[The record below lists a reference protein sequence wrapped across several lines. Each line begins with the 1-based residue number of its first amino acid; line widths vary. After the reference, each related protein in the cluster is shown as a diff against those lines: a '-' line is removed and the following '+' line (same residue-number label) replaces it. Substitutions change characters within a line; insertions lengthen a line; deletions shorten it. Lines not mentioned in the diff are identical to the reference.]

1 MIESEHPVMKN
12 PKNVSRVSNLRPLNQ
27 REYRGS
33 TLPKTPTGIQGL
45 DEITLGGLPKGRPTL
60 ICGSAGCGKTLMS
73 IEFLVRGA
81 TQFNEPG
88 VFMAFEETEEDL
100 RKNVASLGYDL
111 KELSDRKKLVVDY
124 VYIERSE
131 IEETGEYDLEG
142 LFVRLGYAIDSI
154 GAKRVVLD
162 TIESIFAGLP
172 NPSILRAELRRL
184 FRWLKDKGVTAIVT
198 GERGDGTLTRQ
209 GLEEYVSD
217 CVILLD
223 HRVREQI
230 STRRLQIIKYR
241 GSTHGTNEY
250 PFLID
255 EHGISVLPITSIAL
269 EHQASSERISSGIKR
284 LDAML
289 GGKGYYRGT
298 SVLVS
303 GMAGTGKSSLAAHF
317 VDAACRRG
325 ERCAYFATEE
335 SPDLIVR
342 NMRSIGIDLGS
353 WVKKGLLSFDATRP
367 TFHGLEMHL
376 LRMHKLVRETNS
388 RVVVV
393 DPITSY
399 ISLGDTLEVKSML
412 SRLIDFFKA
421 HQITAF
427 FTSLTEGG
435 SALEQSEVGISS
447 LMDTWILLRHIESN
461 GERNRGI
468 WVLKSRGMPHSNQ
481 IREFVF
487 TEHGIEL
494 VDVYLGAEG
503 VLTGTARA
511 AQEAKETA
519 AALLRRQDLERKER
533 ALEHRK
539 KALEAKIAALRAEF
553 ETEKAEMEKDLIEQK
568 HHEGVLE
575 QDRAAMAK
583 SRKADASSNNRPNG
597 QKGE

>member
-1 MIESEHPVMKN
+1 MKN
-12 PKNVSRVSNLRPLNQ
+12 PSNNFAPAVTATTNAR
-27 REYRGS
+27 YRG
-33 TLPKTPTGIQGL
+33 TALAKTPTGIQGL
-45 DEITLGGLPKGRPTL
+45 DEITFGGLPKGRTTL
-60 ICGSAGCGKTLMS
+60 ICGSAGCGKTLLS
-73 IEFLVRGA
+73 VEFLVHGA
-81 TQFNEPG
+81 MQFNEPG
-88 VFMAFEETEEDL
+88 VFIAFEENEEDL

-111 KELSDRKKLVVDY
+111 KDLSDRNKLVIDY
-124 VYIERSE
+124 VHIERSE

-230 STRRLQIIKYR
+230 STRRLQVIKYR

-255 EHGISVLPITSIAL
+255 EQGISVLPITSLGL
-269 EHQASSERISSGIKR
+269 EHKASSERVSSGVPR
-284 LDAML
+284 LDTML
-289 GGKGYYRGT
+289 GGKGYFRGT

-303 GMAGTGKSSLAAHF
+303 GTAGTGKSSLAAHF
-317 VDAACRRG
+317 ADAACRRG
-325 ERCAYFATEE
+325 ERCVYFATEE

-353 WVKKGLLSFDATRP
+353 WLKKGLLRFDATRP
-367 TFHGLEMHL
+367 TFYGLEMHL
-376 LRMHKLVRETNS
+376 LRMHKLVTETKA
-388 RVVVV
+388 RAVVV

-399 ISLGDTLEVKSML
+399 ISLGEMLEVKSML
-412 SRLIDFFKA
+412 TRLIDFFKA

-435 SALEQSEVGISS
+435 NALEQSEVGISS
-447 LMDTWILLRHIESN
+447 LMDTWILLRSIESN

-468 WVLKSRGMPHSNQ
+468 WVLKSRGMAHSNQ

-487 TEHGIEL
+487 NGHGIEL
-494 VDVYLGAEG
+494 VDVYVGAEG

-519 AALLRRQDLERKER
+519 AARLRQQDIERKQRDLERR
-533 ALEHRK
+533 N

-553 ETEKAEMEKDLIEQK
+553 ETEREELEKEIIEQK
-568 HHEGVLE
+568 QREGVRE
-575 QDRAAMAK
+575 RDQVAMAK
-583 SRKADASSNNRPNG
+583 SRMADASFKKSKEE
-597 QKGE
+597 QKCQR

>member
-1 MIESEHPVMKN
+1 MRATNNGKDRG
-12 PKNVSRVSNLRPLNQ
+12 VS
-27 REYRGS
+27 
-33 TLPKTPTGIQGL
+33 LPKTPTGIQGL
-45 DEITLGGLPKGRPTL
+45 DEITFGGLPQGRPTL
-60 ICGSAGCGKTLMS
+60 ICGSAGCGKTLFS
-73 IEFLVRGA
+73 VEFLVHGA
-81 TQFNEPG
+81 TRFNEPG
-88 VFMAFEETEEDL
+88 VFIAFEETEEDL

-111 KELSDRKKLVVDY
+111 KDLADRKKLVVDY
-124 VYIERSE
+124 VHIERSE

-223 HRVREQI
+223 HRTREQI

-255 EHGISVLPITSIAL
+255 ERGISVLPITSIAL
-269 EHQASSERISSGIKR
+269 EHKASSERISSGVTR
-284 LDAML
+284 LDTML

-298 SVLVS
+298 SILVS
-303 GMAGTGKSSLAAHF
+303 GIAGTGKSSLAAHF

-325 ERCAYFATEE
+325 EPCVYFATEE

-342 NMRSIGIDLGS
+342 NMRSIGIDLGP
-353 WVKKGLLSFDATRP
+353 WVNKGLLRFDATRP

-376 LRMHKLVRETNS
+376 LRMHKLVGETNA

-447 LMDTWILLRHIESN
+447 LMDTWILLRQIETN

-468 WVLKSRGMPHSNQ
+468 WVLKSRGMAHSNQ

-494 VDVYLGAEG
+494 VDVYLGSAG

-511 AQEAKETA
+511 AQEAQEKAE
-519 AALLRRQDLERKER
+519 ALLRRQDLERKQR
-533 ALEHRK
+533 NLAHRK
-539 KALEAKIAALRAEF
+539 EALEAKIAALRAEF
-553 ETEKAEMEKDLIEQK
+553 ETEKQALEKDIIEQK
-568 HHEGVLE
+568 QHEGVLE

-597 QKGE
+597 QREE

>member
-1 MIESEHPVMKN
+1 MKN
-12 PKNVSRVSNLRPLNQ
+12 PASKTAHIAMAANSVKSRGTSLA
-27 REYRGS
+27 
-33 TLPKTPTGIQGL
+33 KTPTGIQGL
-45 DEITLGGLPKGRPTL
+45 DEITFGGLPKGRPTL
-60 ICGSAGCGKTLMS
+60 ICGSAGCGKTLLSM
-73 IEFLVRGA
+73 EFLVQGA
-81 TQFNEPG
+81 ELFNEPG

-100 RKNVASLGYDL
+100 RKNDTSLVYDL
-111 KELSDRKKLVVDY
+111 KELSDRKKLVVDH
-124 VYIERSE
+124 VHIERSE

-142 LFVRLGYAIDSI
+142 LFIRLGHAIDSI

-184 FRWLKDKGVTAIVT
+184 FRWLKDKGVTAIIT
-198 GERGDGTLTRQ
+198 GERGDSTLTRQ

-223 HRVREQI
+223 HRTREQI

-255 EHGISVLPITSIAL
+255 ETGISVLPITSIGL
-269 EHQASSERISSGIKR
+269 DHKASSERISSGVTR
-284 LDAML
+284 LDTML

-303 GMAGTGKSSLAAHF
+303 GTAGTGKSSLAAHF
-317 VDAACRRG
+317 IDAACRRG
-325 ERCAYFATEE
+325 EACVYFATEE

-353 WVKKGLLSFDATRP
+353 WVKKGLLRFDATRP
-367 TFHGLEMHL
+367 TFYGLEMHL
-376 LRMHKLVRETNS
+376 LRMHKLVTETNA

-399 ISLGDTLEVKSML
+399 TSLGDSLEVKSML
-412 SRLIDFFKA
+412 NRLIDFFKA

-435 SALEQSEVGISS
+435 NALEQSEVGISS

-468 WVLKSRGMPHSNQ
+468 WVLKSRGMAHSNQ

-494 VDVYLGAEG
+494 IDVYLGSAG

-511 AQEAKETA
+511 AQEAQEKAE
-519 AALLRRQDLERKER
+519 ALLRRQDLERKQR
-533 ALEHRK
+533 ALEQRK

-553 ETEKAEMEKDLIEQK
+553 ETEKEELEKGIIEKKQ
-568 HHEGVLE
+568 HEGVLE

-583 SRKADASSNNRPNG
+583 RRKADASSNNRPNG
-597 QKGE
+597 QRGE

>member
-1 MIESEHPVMKN
+1 VKKFNNASK
-12 PKNVSRVSNLRPLNQ
+12 VSPIIKATNNGK
-27 REYRGS
+27 YRAIS
-33 TLPKTPTGIQGL
+33 LPKTPTGIQGL
-45 DEITLGGLPKGRPTL
+45 DEITFGGFPKGRPTL
-60 ICGSAGCGKTLMS
+60 VCGSAGCGKTLLS
-73 IEFLVRGA
+73 IEFLVHGA

-88 VFMAFEETEEDL
+88 VLMAFEETEEDL
-100 RKNVASLGYDL
+100 IKNVASLGYDL
-111 KELSDRKKLVVDY
+111 KELSDRKKLVVDH
-124 VYIERSE
+124 VHIERSE

-198 GERGDGTLTRQ
+198 GERGDRTLTRQ

-223 HRVREQI
+223 HRTREQI

-325 ERCAYFATEE
+325 EHCAYFATEE

-342 NMRSIGIDLGS
+342 NMRSIGIDLAP
-353 WVKKGLLSFDATRP
+353 WIKKGLLHFDATRP

-376 LRMHKLVRETNS
+376 LRMHKLVRETNA

-519 AALLRRQDLERKER
+519 ATLLRRQDLERKER
-533 ALEHRK
+533 ALEHRE

-553 ETEKAEMEKDLIEQK
+553 ETEKAELEKDIIEQK
-568 HHEGVLE
+568 QHEGVLE

>member
-1 MIESEHPVMKN
+1 MSATN
-12 PKNVSRVSNLRPLNQ
+12 NG
-27 REYRGS
+27 EYRGP

-45 DEITLGGLPKGRPTL
+45 DEITFGGLPEGRPTL

-73 IEFLVRGA
+73 IEFLVHGA

-124 VYIERSE
+124 VHIERSE

-223 HRVREQI
+223 HRTREQI

-255 EHGISVLPITSIAL
+255 ETGISVLPITSVGL
-269 EHQASSERISSGIKR
+269 QHKASSERVSSGVTR
-284 LDAML
+284 LDTML
-289 GGKGYYRGT
+289 GGNGYYRGT
-298 SVLVS
+298 SILVS
-303 GMAGTGKSSLAAHF
+303 GTAGSGKSSLAAHF

-342 NMRSIGIDLGS
+342 NMRSIGIDLAP
-353 WVKKGLLSFDATRP
+353 WVKRGLLRFDATRP

-376 LRMHKLVRETNS
+376 LRMHKLVTETKA
-388 RVVVV
+388 RIVVI

-412 SRLIDFFKA
+412 TRLIDFFKA

-447 LMDTWILLRHIESN
+447 LMDTWILLRSIESN

-468 WVLKSRGMPHSNQ
+468 WVLSRAAWLTPTRFGSLCSA
-481 IREFVF
+481 
-487 TEHGIEL
+487 EHGIDL

-519 AALLRRQDLERKER
+519 AALLRRQDVERKQR
-533 ALEHRK
+533 KLEHRN

-553 ETEKAEMEKDLIEQK
+553 ETEKEELEKDILEQK
-568 HHEGVLE
+568 QHEEVLE
-575 QDRAAMAK
+575 QDRVAMAV
-583 SRKADASSNNRPNG
+583 SRKATQTPSPITGQRAKGGSNNAR
-597 QKGE
+597 GELN

>member
-1 MIESEHPVMKN
+1 MKN
-12 PKNVSRVSNLRPLNQ
+12 PSNNFAPVVKATSNGK
-27 REYRGS
+27 YRG
-33 TLPKTPTGIQGL
+33 TALPKTPTGIEGL
-45 DEITLGGLPKGRPTL
+45 DEITYGGLPKGRPTL
-60 ICGSAGCGKTLMS
+60 ICGSAGCGKTLLS
-73 IEFLVRGA
+73 LEFLIHGA
-81 TQFNEPG
+81 TKYNEPG
-88 VFMAFEETEEDL
+88 VFMAFEETEDDL
-100 RKNVASLGYDL
+100 RKNVASLGHDL
-111 KELSDRKKLVVDY
+111 QDLADRKKIVVDY
-124 VYIERSE
+124 VHIERSE

-162 TIESIFAGLP
+162 TIESIFTGLP

-184 FRWLKDKGVTAIVT
+184 FRWLKDRGVTAIVT

-230 STRRLQIIKYR
+230 STRRLQVIKYR

-255 EHGISVLPITSIAL
+255 EQGISVLPITSLGL
-269 EHQASSERISSGIKR
+269 EHKASSERVSSGVPR
-284 LDAML
+284 LDTML
-289 GGKGYYRGT
+289 GGKGYFRGT

-325 ERCAYFATEE
+325 ESCVYFATEE

-342 NMRSIGIDLGS
+342 NMRSIGIDLGT
-353 WVKKGLLSFDATRP
+353 WVKKGLLRFDATRP

-376 LRMHKLVRETNS
+376 LRMHKLVGETHA

-412 SRLIDFFKA
+412 TRLIDFFKA
-421 HQITAF
+421 NQITAF

-447 LMDTWILLRHIESN
+447 LMDTWILLRHIEIN

-468 WVLKSRGMPHSNQ
+468 WVLKSRGMAHSNQ

-487 TEHGIEL
+487 TDHGIEL
-494 VDVYLGAEG
+494 VDVYRGAEG

-519 AALLRRQDLERKER
+519 AARLRQQDIERKQRNLERR
-533 ALEHRK
+533 N

-553 ETEKAEMEKDLIEQK
+553 ETEREELEKEIIEQK
-568 HHEGVLE
+568 QREGVLE
-575 QDRAAMAK
+575 RDRAVVAK
-583 SRKADASSNNRPNG
+583 SRKADASSSNRLRTQRSKNASG
-597 QKGE
+597 

>member
-1 MIESEHPVMKN
+1 MKN
-12 PKNVSRVSNLRPLNQ
+12 PPNNFSKTSPIISATNNGK
-27 REYRGS
+27 YRGP

-45 DEITLGGLPKGRPTL
+45 DEITFGGLPKGRPTL

-73 IEFLVRGA
+73 IEFLVHGA

-111 KELSDRKKLVVDY
+111 KQLSDRKKLVVDY

-172 NPSILRAELRRL
+172 NPFILRAELRRL

-223 HRVREQI
+223 HRTREQI

-269 EHQASSERISSGIKR
+269 EHKASSERISSGVTR
-284 LDAML
+284 LDTML

-303 GMAGTGKSSLAAHF
+303 GTAGTGKSSLAAHF
-317 VDAACRRG
+317 VDAACHRG

-342 NMRSIGIDLGS
+342 NMRSIGIDLGP
-353 WVKKGLLSFDATRP
+353 WVKKGLLRFDATRP

-376 LRMHKLVRETNS
+376 LRMHKLVRETNA

-447 LMDTWILLRHIESN
+447 LMDTWILLRHIETN

-468 WVLKSRGMPHSNQ
+468 WVLKSRGMAHSNQ

-487 TEHGIEL
+487 TDHGIEL
-494 VDVYLGAEG
+494 VDVYLGSAG

-511 AQEAKETA
+511 AQEAQEKAE
-519 AALLRRQDLERKER
+519 ALLRRQDLERKHR
-533 ALEHRK
+533 NLEHRK

-553 ETEKAEMEKDLIEQK
+553 ETEKAELEKDIIEQK
-568 HHEGVLE
+568 QHEGVLE

-583 SRKADASSNNRPNG
+583 SRKADASSNNQPNG
-597 QKGE
+597 QRGE

>member
-1 MIESEHPVMKN
+1 VKKFNNASK
-12 PKNVSRVSNLRPLNQ
+12 VSPIIKATNNGK
-27 REYRGS
+27 YRAIS
-33 TLPKTPTGIQGL
+33 LPKTPTGIQGL
-45 DEITLGGLPKGRPTL
+45 DEITFGGFPKGRPTL
-60 ICGSAGCGKTLMS
+60 VCGSAGCGKTLLS
-73 IEFLVRGA
+73 IEFLVHGA

-88 VFMAFEETEEDL
+88 VLMAFEETEEDL
-100 RKNVASLGYDL
+100 IKNVASLGYDL
-111 KELSDRKKLVVDY
+111 KELSDRKKLVVDH
-124 VYIERSE
+124 VHIERSE

-198 GERGDGTLTRQ
+198 GERGDRTLTRQ

-223 HRVREQI
+223 HRTREQI

-325 ERCAYFATEE
+325 DHCAYFATEE

-342 NMRSIGIDLGS
+342 NMRSIGIDLAP
-353 WVKKGLLSFDATRP
+353 WIKKGLLHFDATRP

-376 LRMHKLVRETNS
+376 LRMHKLVRETNA

-519 AALLRRQDLERKER
+519 ATLLRRQDLERKER
-533 ALEHRK
+533 ALEHRE

-553 ETEKAEMEKDLIEQK
+553 ETEKAELEKDIIEQK
-568 HHEGVLE
+568 QHEGVLE

>member
-1 MIESEHPVMKN
+1 
-12 PKNVSRVSNLRPLNQ
+12 
-27 REYRGS
+27 
-33 TLPKTPTGIQGL
+33 
-45 DEITLGGLPKGRPTL
+45 
-60 ICGSAGCGKTLMS
+60 
-73 IEFLVRGA
+73 
-81 TQFNEPG
+81 
-88 VFMAFEETEEDL
+88 
-100 RKNVASLGYDL
+100 
-111 KELSDRKKLVVDY
+111 
-124 VYIERSE
+124 
-131 IEETGEYDLEG
+131 
-142 LFVRLGYAIDSI
+142 
-154 GAKRVVLD
+154 
-162 TIESIFAGLP
+162 
-172 NPSILRAELRRL
+172 
-184 FRWLKDKGVTAIVT
+184 
-198 GERGDGTLTRQ
+198 
-209 GLEEYVSD
+209 
-217 CVILLD
+217 
-223 HRVREQI
+223 
-230 STRRLQIIKYR
+230 
-241 GSTHGTNEY
+241 
-250 PFLID
+250 
-255 EHGISVLPITSIAL
+255 
-269 EHQASSERISSGIKR
+269 
-284 LDAML
+284 
-289 GGKGYYRGT
+289 
-298 SVLVS
+298 
-303 GMAGTGKSSLAAHF
+303 
-317 VDAACRRG
+317 
-325 ERCAYFATEE
+325 
-335 SPDLIVR
+335 
-342 NMRSIGIDLGS
+342 
-353 WVKKGLLSFDATRP
+353 
-367 TFHGLEMHL
+367 MHL
-376 LRMHKLVRETNS
+376 LRMHKLVRETNA

-553 ETEKAEMEKDLIEQK
+553 ETEKAEMEKDIIEQK

>member
-1 MIESEHPVMKN
+1 MV
-12 PKNVSRVSNLRPLNQ
+12 
-27 REYRGS
+27 
-33 TLPKTPTGIQGL
+33 
-45 DEITLGGLPKGRPTL
+45 
-60 ICGSAGCGKTLMS
+60 CGSAGCGKTLLS
-73 IEFLVRGA
+73 IEFLVHGA

-88 VFMAFEETEEDL
+88 VLMAFEETEEDL
-100 RKNVASLGYDL
+100 IKNVASLGYDL
-111 KELSDRKKLVVDY
+111 KELSDRKKLVVDH
-124 VYIERSE
+124 VHIERSE

-198 GERGDGTLTRQ
+198 GERGDRTLTRQ

-223 HRVREQI
+223 HRTREQI

-325 ERCAYFATEE
+325 EHCAYFATEE

-342 NMRSIGIDLGS
+342 NMRSIGIDLAP
-353 WVKKGLLSFDATRP
+353 WIKKGLLHFDATRP

-376 LRMHKLVRETNS
+376 LRMHKLVRETNA

-412 SRLIDFFKA
+412 NRLIDFFKA

-519 AALLRRQDLERKER
+519 ATLLRRQDLERKER

-553 ETEKAEMEKDLIEQK
+553 ETEKAELEKDIIEQK
-568 HHEGVLE
+568 QHEGVLE